1 MEKNGLNNLD
11 YKLLKTTKINDFTTQ
26 YKVDLLLKEN
36 IKKYPELFPKNSEM
50 TTNQYKQ
57 FKKNAK
63 QITKE
68 YWSKIK
74 VDFI

>member
-1 MEKNGLNNLD
+1 
-11 YKLLKTTKINDFTTQ
+11 
-26 YKVDLLLKEN
+26 
-36 IKKYPELFPKNSEM
+36 M

-68 YWSKIK
+68 YWRKIK